1 MNWGAGAGADGSV
14 ESVGMSG
21 GGVRVVGSVEAR
33 VYSALN

>member
-1 MNWGAGAGADGSV
+1 MKGGVGAGADGSV

-21 GGVRVVGSVEAR
+21 GGVRVVGGVEAR